1 MNLPTSPETKM
12 SKTTYQTA
20 IQTLLKDI
28 PDHDESTL
36 VYHQIMDQARV
47 VDGCVEDMGRD
58 ANQMILFLNSFL
70 RDLAEEATGG
80 ADPSGSLMYT
90 HLVHDLGRRHA
101 KYVARKEGLFTLV
114 RLLLGDS
121 NHKKF
126 VDLVKKG

>member
-1 MNLPTSPETKM
+1 MT
-12 SKTTYQTA
+12 KTTYQTA

-28 PDHDESTL
+28 PDHNENTMIHYRFLD
-36 VYHQIMDQARV
+36 VARGI
-47 VDGCVEDMGRD
+47 DGTIDDMNRD
-58 ANQMILFLNSFL
+58 ANQMILFLNAFT

-101 KYVARKEGLFTLV
+101 KYVTLKLELFTLI
-114 RLLLGDS
+114 RILLGDS

-126 VDLVKKG
+126 VDLVKNG

>member
-1 MNLPTSPETKM
+1 M

-28 PDHDESTL
+28 PDHDANTL
-36 VYHQIMDQARV
+36 VHYRLLDVARGI
-47 VDGCVEDMGRD
+47 DGCVEDMGKD

-70 RDLAEEATGG
+70 RDLAEEASGG

-101 KYVARKEGLFTLV
+101 KYVTLKLELFTLV
-114 RLLLGDS
+114 RILLGDS